1 MKAMITILLDDEDNV
16 RIITNGHHHDLSAM
30 METATVQ
37 SPEIRGAVIYT
48 VGLMLKRISPMM
60 SAQFFDKFGMHE
72 AAEYIRKNN
81 AA

>member
-16 RIITNGHHHDLSAM
+16 RIITDGNHRDLSAM
-30 METATVQ
+30 METAAVQ
-37 SPEIRGAVIYT
+37 SPQVRGAVLYT

-72 AAEYIRKNN
+72 AADYVRKNN